1 MTMWNSSNVD
11 TSTRS
16 QFEIS
21 VTALKKFYGIND
33 MYIEGALDAIV
44 TGCVTKYSF
53 TENDMKFVGI
63 VTSFDGNES
72 YEVKIYVT
80 EDYEIESASCSCP
93 KEICH
98 HIGALALHSGFKTP
112 LFSYLP
118 QKRTVDDTRCT
129 KTVANESDENDIEFV
144 RVKSRED
151 FMVESD
157 ATDVDRNPKQI
168 SQPKSRVKLKATIHI
183 CRICDKICA
192 NAHQQRIHEA
202 EEHNAAV
209 DEIRITAFICRICRK
224 MFVHSFQLHVHQAEE
239 HTVGF
244 ELMPVS
250 ESSLVDSPV
259 RELCET
265 TLSNW
270 VSEFNGNVQRV

>member
-21 VTALKKFYGIND
+21 VTALKKFYGINEV
-33 MYIEGALDAIV
+33 YIEGALDAIV
-44 TGCVTKYSF
+44 TGCVKEYSF
-53 TENDMKFVGI
+53 TENDMKFGGI

-80 EDYEIESASCSCP
+80 DDYEIESVSCSCP
-93 KEICH
+93 DEICH

-118 QKRTVDDTRCT
+118 QKRTVDGTRCT
-129 KTVANESDENDIEFV
+129 NTVADESDEKGIEFV
-144 RVKSRED
+144 RIKSRED

-157 ATDVDRNPKQI
+157 ATDIDRNPKQNA
-168 SQPKSRVKLKATIHI
+168 QPKSRVKLITTIYI
-183 CRICDKICA
+183 CRICDKMCA
-192 NAHQQRIHEA
+192 DAHQLQMHEA

-224 MFVHSFQLHVHQAEE
+224 MFLHSFQLHVHQAEE

-244 ELMPVS
+244 DTIPAS
-250 ESSLVDSPV
+250 ESSLVGSQV
-259 RELCET
+259 RERFET
-265 TLSNW
+265 TLSDW
-270 VSEFNGNVQRV
+270 VSELNGDFQ